1 MTEKKQPGIDLA
13 LLKRLGAE
21 YQASTHLPLLLVDAR
36 GRRLWGLGGCQL
48 CARLSSSPRQEKL
61 CADHERRAV
70 EESLRWGEAFI
81 STCPFGLVTFAVPI
95 SHEKKLVAGLVSG
108 FCIFPQM
115 KKDIREEVIRAVR
128 RFRLRTRIGPRTRL
142 SFRVVPSETLRRDAG
157 LLLELTARYGAN
169 DLELIHESRE
179 RSIQQFTI
187 ANYLE
192 DARREKQDLVSLL
205 VRMQNEII
213 DKVVLGDLSGS
224 REIINR
230 YLGAILLETGMNF
243 NRLKVRLLE
252 LIVIISRSA
261 IEKGISAD
269 GLLGPRYSYLTD
281 INAAGNFDDLFW
293 KVTKVLENFNR
304 TVSEEIGRKAWA
316 HMTKMKDYVQK
327 HFTEKVGAAEVA
339 RVAGLSVSRALHLFH
354 AESGTSLSAFI
365 ARRRIDFAK
374 YLLSDTE
381 RTIATIAS
389 DCGFFDQS
397 HFSKTFA
404 ALEGVTPLRYRM
416 RLRAPREARLS
427 GS

>member
-1 MTEKKQPGIDLA
+1 MKK
-13 LLKRLGAE
+13 LGAE
-21 YQASTHLPLLLVDAR
+21 YQTATHLPLLLVDAR
-36 GRRLWGLGGCQL
+36 GRTLWLLGGCQL
-48 CARLSSSPRQEKL
+48 CARLSTSPRREKL

-70 EESLRWGEAFI
+70 EESLRWGEPYI
-81 STCPFGLVTFAVPI
+81 SVCPFGLVTFAVPL
-95 SHEKKLVAGLVSG
+95 SREKKLIAGLVSG

-115 KKDIREEVIRAVR
+115 QKDIREEIVSSIR
-128 RFRLRTRIGPRTRL
+128 RFRLKARISPRSRL
-142 SFRVVPSETLRRDAG
+142 SFPIVTSEQLRRNASRLFD
-157 LLLELTARYGAN
+157 LTGRYGLN

-187 ANYLE
+187 ANFLE
-192 DARREKQDLVSLL
+192 DARKENQDLVSSL

-224 REIINR
+224 REIVNR

-269 GLLGPRYSYLTD
+269 GLLGPRYAYLTD

-304 TVSEEIGRKAWA
+304 TVSGEVGRKSWA

-327 HFTEKVGAAEVA
+327 HFTEKVSAAEVA
-339 RVAGLSVSRALHLFH
+339 AAAGLSISRALHLFRK
-354 AESGTSLSAFI
+354 ECGVSLSSFI
-365 ARRRIDFAK
+365 ARRRVDFAR
-374 YLLSDTE
+374 YLLSHTD
-381 RTIATIAS
+381 RSIAAIAS

-404 ALEGVTPLRYRM
+404 SLEGVPPLRYRT
-416 RLRAPREARLS
+416 RIK
-427 GS
+427 G